1 MIVKL
6 DFDTFKDGRVGSKK
20 VIGMRYNHKD
30 IYSLIGKYNAYT
42 VEVTESGDK
51 TVFFDTSSDY
61 YHNDLDTYYNMGDG
75 SRFYEN
81 IPSYTYNE
89 PGTYLII
96 TSARIDR
103 TKSSNYYGTK
113 PDVIAIN
120 GIRRDTVHLDNAFV
134 NYGTLTE
141 FAPINV
147 STKRVTSMKKMF
159 YNCVGGDQD
168 LLDLSNWI
176 TTNVTDMSEMFRI
189 DADIEKYD
197 SKFLTI
203 DMSEWDTSNVT
214 TMSGMFYNNNT
225 LRGVL
230 GIGDWKTNN
239 VTDMS
244 YMFYG
249 CDYLT
254 LPKTISDWDTSK
266 VQNFKNMFYKMRLL
280 GRNDYVGD
288 YTIDFSSW
296 DTSNVTDMSGMFYD
310 CKYLTT
316 LDIPWDTGNVT
327 DMSSM
332 FEGCQA
338 LISLDLSSWD
348 VSNVTDMRY
357 MFSNCEA
364 LTSLDLSTW
373 DTSKVTNMLYM
384 LHSCRSLRELRLY
397 NCSLS
402 TIKSIISSSGF
413 PTDPIDGE
421 TRTIYCNKAY
431 EGQLTKPTN
440 WSFNY
445 ID

>member
-1 MIVKL
+1 MKL
-6 DFDTFKDGRVGSKK
+6 DFDIFKDGRVGNKK

-42 VEVTESGDK
+42 VEVTESDK
-51 TVFFDTSSDY
+51 TIYFDTSSEY
-61 YHNDLDTYYNMGDG
+61 YYSTLDTYHNMGDG

-103 TKSSNYYGTK
+103 TGNGST
-113 PDVIAIN
+113 PRVIAID
-120 GIRRDTVHLDNAFV
+120 GIRRDTVHLDNAFD

-141 FAPINV
+141 FAPRNL
-147 STKRVTSMKKMF
+147 STKRVTSTKKMF
-159 YNCVGGDQD
+159 YNCVSSTTNQFD
-168 LLDLSNWI
+168 LLDLSNWF
-176 TTNVTDMSEMFRI
+176 TTNITDMSEMFRV
-189 DADIEKYD
+189 DVDIEKYN

-214 TMSGMFYNNNT
+214 TMSGMFYNNDI

-280 GRNDYVGD
+280 GRNDYAGD

-296 DTSNVTDMSGMFYD
+296 DTSSAINMSGMFCD

-332 FEGCQA
+332 FDSCVK

-348 VSNVTDMRY
+348 VSNVTNMSY
-357 MFSNCEA
+357 MFYNCPE
-364 LTSLDLSTW
+364 LISLDLSGW
-373 DTSKVTNMLYM
+373 DMSNVTNMFYM
-384 LHSCRSLRELRLY
+384 LKNCHNLHELKLVG
-397 NCSLS
+397 CSLS
-402 TIKSIISSSGF
+402 TIESIINSASL

-440 WSFNY
+440 WQFSY